1 MHRTEG
7 RREGHLGRGDE
18 ETLECSPAASLLL
31 IEGLFVC
38 ISVSLPDMYVGR
50 YAMNECVGTP
60 SCNSGTALAML
71 MLLYLL
77 LAQLPFSITSV
88 LCRLARLTFPYV
100 GLVRCGTKG
109 PLFVSATDRKAF
121 WLARAKAR
129 GHYTPKTIKEKKNKQ
144 VSFYHACVVSRV
156 QYIG

>member
-1 MHRTEG
+1 
-7 RREGHLGRGDE
+7 
-18 ETLECSPAASLLL
+18 
-31 IEGLFVC
+31 
-38 ISVSLPDMYVGR
+38 MYVGR
-50 YAMNECVGTP
+50 YAMNKIAGTP
-60 SCNSGTALAML
+60 SWNSGTALAML

-77 LAQLPFSITSV
+77 LARLPFFCYLGFVSTSS
-88 LCRLARLTFPYV
+88 TYFSYI

-129 GHYTPKTIKEKKNKQ
+129 GHYTPKTVKEKKNKQ
-144 VSFYHACVVSRV
+144 VGFYRACVASRV